1 VKSIFKT
8 KTIQCLS
15 GSNGR
20 RLHFLVQL
28 KYLHSRLCRFSSI
41 LWQFCWPIARC
52 RINYNVLKTKNMPFM
67 CTRSSSLEVLGR
79 KISCN
84 GLGLS
89 HVEKCE
95 KLNVFFYLFIN
106 NNNIILISY
115 SKVMYSKKTCGVS
128 VLVIRTSNIQIN
140 GFSRSLCCC
149 ERSTSR

>member
-1 VKSIFKT
+1 
-8 KTIQCLS
+8 
-15 GSNGR
+15 
-20 RLHFLVQL
+20 
-28 KYLHSRLCRFSSI
+28 
-41 LWQFCWPIARC
+41 
-52 RINYNVLKTKNMPFM
+52 MPFM

-128 VLVIRTSNIQIN
+128 HSDIQHPNKRVLS
-140 GFSRSLCCC
+140 FSLLLRAKY
-149 ERSTSR
+149 E